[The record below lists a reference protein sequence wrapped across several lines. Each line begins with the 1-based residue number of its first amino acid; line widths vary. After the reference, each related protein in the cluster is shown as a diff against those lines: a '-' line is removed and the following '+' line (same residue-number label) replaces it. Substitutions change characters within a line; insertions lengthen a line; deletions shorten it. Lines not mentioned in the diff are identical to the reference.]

1 MYNGILFITAANAY
15 GMPHKRVCLPPPF
28 HKMALSRTHD
38 HEVGHGA
45 FRRTVERLKSWCWWS
60 SCINDAYRYCKA
72 CRVCKVN
79 KYHLEKPVP
88 ILSHPEVSRVF
99 QRVHLDLVGPLPLT
113 SQGHRYIMTC
123 IDAFSRFAICVPLMN
138 KTMSC
143 VARNFVD
150 HVICAYGPIESLYT
164 DRGLEWVGSDF
175 KEAVRNLGISQSF
188 TCAFS
193 PNSNGLVERY
203 NKSIIEILRCLCY
216 EQPSSWDSSLRLAM
230 LAFNSSYCVPI
241 HESPHYIFS

>member
-1 MYNGILFITAANAY
+1 
-15 GMPHKRVCLPPPF
+15 
-28 HKMALSRTHD
+28 
-38 HEVGHGA
+38 
-45 FRRTVERLKSWCWWS
+45 
-60 SCINDAYRYCKA
+60 
-72 CRVCKVN
+72 
-79 KYHLEKPVP
+79 
-88 ILSHPEVSRVF
+88 
-99 QRVHLDLVGPLPLT
+99 
-113 SQGHRYIMTC
+113 MTC

-241 HESPHYIFS
+241 RESPHFIFFLRDPLLPYDEILKPKSQLSSVKNYPEEQLIRAQRVFSLCKAFSEEQISNSNAKKNVKRDFKDISVGSRIYKKYDTEK